1 MLIKQVSVFVENTT
15 GRLHK
20 LTKILADA
28 NIDIIASTIAETTDF
43 GILRCILPDPQAGAE
58 LLKSKGFNASLTDV
72 IAVSIEDKVGGFDA
86 VLAEL
91 ADAQIGVKYIYST
104 VKNAGG
110 NAVIVMKPEDPAK
123 SVEVLAAKGIKL
135 VSIEDFMA

>member
-20 LTKILADA
+20 LAKILADA
-28 NIDIIASTIAETTDF
+28 NIDIIAATIAETTDF
-43 GILRCILPDPQAGAE
+43 GILRCILPDPQAGVE

-72 IAVSIEDKVGGFDA
+72 IAVSIEDKVGGFDV

-91 ADAQIGVKYIYST
+91 AEAQIDVKYIYST
-104 VKNAGG
+104 VKTAGD
-110 NAVIVMKPEDPAK
+110 NAVIVMKTAEPERAI
-123 SVEVLAAKGIKL
+123 EVLTSNGIKL
-135 VSIEDFMA
+135 VTIADFME

>member
-43 GILRCILPDPQAGAE
+43 GILRCILPDPQAGAD

-91 ADAQIGVKYIYST
+91 KAENKAAYNKLAEQFNVQ
-104 VKNAGG
+104 
-110 NAVIVMKPEDPAK
+110 
-123 SVEVLAAKGIKL
+123 LAAIQRRENAKRANEVRLANHKTTNVKRRRI
-135 VSIEDFMA
+135 